1 MEIKFRR
8 TQDMIDMRVEFLK
21 SFDNFV
27 RDHIGDEDLI
37 DYWLEYGVPDHA
49 DDESLFEIAFLDD
62 CWKDICSAFA
72 YVCRKAGLIDID
84 N

>member
-1 MEIKFRR
+1 MEIKFK
-8 TQDMIDMRVEFLK
+8 TTKDMIDMRVEFLK

-27 RDHIGDEDLI
+27 RSHIEDEDLF
-37 DYWLEYGVPDHA
+37 DYWLENGVPDCA
-49 DDESLFEIAFLDD
+49 DDELLFEIAFLDD

-72 YVCRKAGLIDID
+72 YVCKKAGLIDID